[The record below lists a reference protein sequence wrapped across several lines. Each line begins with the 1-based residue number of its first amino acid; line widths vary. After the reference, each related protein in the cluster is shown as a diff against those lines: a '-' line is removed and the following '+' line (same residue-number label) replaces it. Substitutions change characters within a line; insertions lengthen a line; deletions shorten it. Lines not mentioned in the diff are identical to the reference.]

1 MAHFGD
7 MKYSWNVSGY
17 GTSGVVSAQFSFS
30 VPSAEHSVNAF
41 SGGDTVIL
49 TGSGGSWT
57 FYVQSR
63 SDDGSGKINF
73 VCFDRAGFVDCPY
86 PTDRQNSS
94 QISGKKTDSTDSTE
108 KEEDKIYLSE
118 VLAKIAS
125 ACGYASCLIDGDLL
139 DLLPK
144 VFPSALENK
153 TCRNILEDIASA
165 LVGYWAMS
173 EKVYLKFYPYGK
185 SETDAAV
192 SITEHTAVQGASA
205 YQYSDLIMT
214 GDERYVYSGSMI
226 TADRNALEINTAY
239 ASQELCE
246 AVGARVCGYIY
257 KGWICDTAVLPTLV
271 SPPALVNTSGSG
283 SLRANHCTAQLS
295 SAGIFADIGANVPD
309 EAWQYKG
316 KVYREL
322 DSRLKTNMNYGN
334 VKVTSKGLKL
344 VYINENKG

>member
-1 MAHFGD
+1 

-41 SGGDTVIL
+41 SGGDTVEL
-49 TGSGGSWT
+49 TGAGNSWI
-57 FYVQSR
+57 FYVQSKN
-63 SDDGSGKINF
+63 DDGSGKINF

-86 PTDRQNSS
+86 PTDRQDSS

-108 KEEDKIYLSE
+108 KEEDKIYLSD
-118 VLAKIAS
+118 VLKKIAS
-125 ACGYASCLIDGDLL
+125 TCGYSSCLIDGTLL

-144 VFPSALENK
+144 VFPSSLKNK
-153 TCRNILEDIASA
+153 TCRNILEDIAAA
-165 LVGYWAMS
+165 LVGYWAMW
-173 EKVYLKFYPYGK
+173 ETPGIPVLCFFPYGA
-185 SETDAAV
+185 SETDAPAEI
-192 SITEHTAVQGASA
+192 SEHTAIRQASW
-205 YQYSDLIMT
+205 YQYSAVVMT
-214 GDERYVYSGSMI
+214 GDERYVYNGSSI
-226 TADRNALEINTAY
+226 TADYNVLEINTAY

-257 KGWICDTAVLPTLV
+257 TGWSCDTAVLPTLV

-283 SLRANHCTAQLS
+283 SLRANHCSAQLG
-295 SAGIFADIGANVPD
+295 SAGIIAEVGANVPD
-309 EAWQYKG
+309 ETWQYKG

-322 DSRLKTNMNYGN
+322 DSRLRANMNYGN
-334 VKVTSKGLKL
+334 VKVTSNGLKL